1 MYKPQT
7 EKTSAYKMK
16 AKFRQS
22 AKWKNFRLEKLIEQN
37 GKDYITQKA
46 LKKGWPLHHADLHTE
61 HYQILE
67 HDRFFALNKQTHDF
81 IHWFYRYYEKDEK
94 VIYRLLD
101 VMKKMK
107 ELSTAPVELAQESMD
122 D

>member
-22 AKWKNFRLEKLIEQN
+22 AKWKNFRLEKAIEQE
-37 GKDYITQKA
+37 GKDFITGMPLRKN
-46 LKKGWPLHHADLHTE
+46 WNLHHADLHTE
-61 HYQILE
+61 HYQILQKE
-67 HDRFFALNKQTHDF
+67 RFFALNSQTHDF
-81 IHWFYRYYEKDEK
+81 VHWFFHYYKKNHNVIKNLAHVMETMEK
-94 VIYRLLD
+94 
-101 VMKKMK
+101 
-107 ELSTAPVELAQESMD
+107 LSEAPVELAQESMD